1 MLLNFKK
8 IIGNRCVSSNGD
20 EMERAYN
27 FIKITLLGLIVGVL
41 IILLL
46 QINFWGHDIKKTL
59 RKPAANQNNEYRKE
73 LLEKNTEKLP
83 TNKLPSNKV
92 PPGPKYQI

>member
-1 MLLNFKK
+1 VLQKK
-8 IIGNRCVSSNGD
+8 DG
-20 EMERAYN
+20 MERVYN

-59 RKPAANQNNEYRKE
+59 RKPAVNQKNDDRNE

-83 TNKLPSNKV
+83 SIKE
-92 PPGPKYQI
+92 PPGTKYKI

>member
-1 MLLNFKK
+1 
-8 IIGNRCVSSNGD
+8 
-20 EMERAYN
+20 MERVYN
-27 FIKITLLGLIVGVL
+27 FIKITLLGFIVGVL

-59 RKPAANQNNEYRKE
+59 RKPVANQNNDSRKG

-83 TNKLPSNKV
+83 SIKE
-92 PPGPKYQI
+92 PPGTKYKI

>member
-1 MLLNFKK
+1 
-8 IIGNRCVSSNGD
+8 
-20 EMERAYN
+20 MERVYN

-59 RKPAANQNNEYRKE
+59 RKPVANQNNDYRKE
-73 LLEKNTEKLP
+73 QLKKNTEKLP
-83 TNKLPSNKV
+83 SIKE
-92 PPGPKYQI
+92 PPGTKYKI

>member
-8 IIGNRCVSSNGD
+8 IIGNRCVTSKGD

-46 QINFWGHDIKKTL
+46 QINFWGENIQKVL
-59 RKPAANQNNEYRKE
+59 RKSVPNQNNDYKKE
-73 LLEKNTEKLP
+73 LLKKNTD
-83 TNKLPSNKV
+83 KLPSIKL
-92 PPGPKYQI
+92 PSGPKYKI

>member
-1 MLLNFKK
+1 
-8 IIGNRCVSSNGD
+8 
-20 EMERAYN
+20 MERAYN

-46 QINFWGHDIKKTL
+46 QINFWGENIQKMI
-59 RKPAANQNNEYRKE
+59 RKSVPYQNNEYKNE

-83 TNKLPSNKV
+83 SNKV
-92 PPGPKYQI
+92 PPWPKYQI

>member
-1 MLLNFKK
+1 
-8 IIGNRCVSSNGD
+8 
-20 EMERAYN
+20 MERAYN
-27 FIKITLLGLIVGVL
+27 FIKITLLGFIVGVL

-46 QINFWGHDIKKTL
+46 QINFLAHDIKKTI
-59 RKPAANQNNEYRKE
+59 RKPVVYQNNEYRKE

-83 TNKLPSNKV
+83 SNKV

>member
-1 MLLNFKK
+1 MK
-8 IIGNRCVSSNGD
+8 
-20 EMERAYN
+20 RAYD

-59 RKPAANQNNEYRKE
+59 RKPVLNQKNEYEKE
-73 LLEKNTEKLP
+73 LLEKNTEKR
-83 TNKLPSNKV
+83 PSIKE
-92 PPGPKYQI
+92 PPGPKYKI

>member
-1 MLLNFKK
+1 
-8 IIGNRCVSSNGD
+8 
-20 EMERAYN
+20 MERVYN

-59 RKPAANQNNEYRKE
+59 RKPVLNQKNDYEKE

-83 TNKLPSNKV
+83 SINES
-92 PPGPKYQI
+92 PGTKYKI

>member
-1 MLLNFKK
+1 MLLKFQK
-8 IIGNRCVSSNGD
+8 IIRNRCVTNKED

-46 QINFWGHDIKKTL
+46 QINFWGEDIKMIL
-59 RKPAANQNNEYRKE
+59 RKSVPYQNNENRKE
-73 LLEKNTEKLP
+73 LLEKNTEKP
-83 TNKLPSNKV
+83 PSIIV
-92 PPGPKYQI
+92 PSGPKYKI

>member
-1 MLLNFKK
+1 MLLKFQK
-8 IIGNRCVSSNGD
+8 IIRNRCVTNKED
-20 EMERAYN
+20 EMERVYN

-46 QINFWGHDIKKTL
+46 QINFWGEDIKKTL
-59 RKPAANQNNEYRKE
+59 RKSVPYQNNEYRKE

-83 TNKLPSNKV
+83 SIKE
-92 PPGPKYQI
+92 PPGPRYQI

>member
-1 MLLNFKK
+1 
-8 IIGNRCVSSNGD
+8 
-20 EMERAYN
+20 MERAYN
-27 FIKITLLGLIVGVL
+27 FIKITLLGFIVGVL

-59 RKPAANQNNEYRKE
+59 RKSVLNQNNEYRKD
-73 LLEKNTEKLP
+73 LLEKNTE
-83 TNKLPSNKV
+83 KLPSNKV

>member
-1 MLLNFKK
+1 MLPKFQK
-8 IIGNRCVSSNGD
+8 IIRNRCVTNKED
-20 EMERAYN
+20 EIERVYN

-59 RKPAANQNNEYRKE
+59 RKPVLNQNNEYEKE

-83 TNKLPSNKV
+83 SINESPR
-92 PPGPKYQI
+92 PKYQI

>member
-1 MLLNFKK
+1 
-8 IIGNRCVSSNGD
+8 
-20 EMERAYN
+20 MERVYN

-46 QINFWGHDIKKTL
+46 QINFWGHDIKRTL
-59 RKPAANQNNEYRKE
+59 RKSAVNQNNDNRKE

-83 TNKLPSNKV
+83 SINESPR
-92 PPGPKYQI
+92 PKDQI

>member
-8 IIGNRCVSSNGD
+8 IIGNRCVTNNGD

-46 QINFWGHDIKKTL
+46 QINFWGEDIKMML
-59 RKPAANQNNEYRKE
+59 RKSVPYQNNEYRKE

-83 TNKLPSNKV
+83 SNKLPSNKV
-92 PPGPKYQI
+92 PLRPKYQI

>member
-1 MLLNFKK
+1 
-8 IIGNRCVSSNGD
+8 
-20 EMERAYN
+20 MERVYN

-59 RKPAANQNNEYRKE
+59 RKPVANQNKDYRKE

-83 TNKLPSNKV
+83 SINESPR
-92 PPGPKYQI
+92 PKYQI